1 MLNSDI
7 SRPLGEGTVTTFGK
21 NARLYSTAVILVVL
35 LMGTIWGEDDHF
47 PFGPLRMYSVKNEL
61 DGRVRSLE
69 IHGMTEDGEDM
80 VVPFQEFGM
89 RRADVEGQLG
99 KLQEPPENVLHAL
112 RRARK
117 RLNPRGTHFVKFR
130 LAERVFI
137 LDNGY
142 PVDERV
148 ETLAVWSSP

>member
-1 MLNSDI
+1 M
-7 SRPLGEGTVTTFGK
+7 TTIGK
-21 NARLYSTAVILVVL
+21 NARLYSTAVILGAL

-69 IHGMTEDGEDM
+69 VHGITENGEDM
-80 VVPFQEFGM
+80 IVPFQAFGM

-99 KLQEPPENVLHAL
+99 KLHEPPESVLHAL
-112 RRARK
+112 SRARE
-117 RLNPRGTHFVKFR
+117 RLNPRGPRFVELR
-130 LAERVFI
+130 LSERVFI

-148 ETLAVWSSP
+148 ETLAVWSAP